1 MDRLVANRG
10 KFVDELGRVLMTA
23 QFFATHRDKDGD
35 KLVLLENKPDATMRE
50 LTLSPDGQ
58 VVLRPTIIDRMMIR
72 RGRMAAA
79 VESYNNQGR
88 GKLFDV
94 YAL

>member
-10 KFVDELGRVLMTA
+10 KFVDELGRVLKTA
-23 QFFATHRDKDGD
+23 QFFAVHRDVNGD
-35 KLVLLENKPDATMRE
+35 KLVLLENKPEAPMRE
-50 LTLSPDGQ
+50 LTLAPDGQ
-58 VVLRPTIIDRMMIR
+58 IVLRPNIIDKLIVR

-79 VESYNNQGR
+79 VDSFNTQGR

-94 YAL
+94 WVL